1 MSDKKFK
8 YVKCPTFIFSLKMN
22 EDCKGDGNDKLML
35 FMLMSLGENS
45 KNYNQEQLGGMI
57 GCSAVAAGKILK
69 RLENNG
75 FINIIQGKFDPKEKK
90 RTHNTFKVN
99 MEYIES
105 LASDND
111 YFISNNN
118 KAEEPEQ
125 MIEEP
130 IKETPITN
138 PLNDVEDDSDFRYGE
153 IDTTNPMVAF
163 LREDDEPSIK
173 DRVKENQFN
182 MDIKESAIVMRSLVR
197 LKTPKNNLD
206 AEFTKQAK
214 TISMKYGKQLD
225 YVANEIRRKYKEI
238 INAA

>member
-57 GCSAVAAGKILK
+57 GCSVVAAGKILK
-69 RLENNG
+69 RLESNG

-90 RTHNTFKVN
+90 RTHNTFEVN

-105 LASDND
+105 LATDND

-118 KAEEPEQ
+118 KTEEPER
-125 MIEEP
+125 MIEE
-130 IKETPITN
+130 PITN
-138 PLNDVEDDSDFRYGE
+138 PLNDVEDDNDFRYGE
-153 IDTTNPMVAF
+153 IDTTNPMVSF
-163 LREDDEPSIK
+163 LREDDEPSMK
-173 DRVKENQFN
+173 DRIRENQFN
-182 MDIKESAIVMRSLVR
+182 TDIKEAANIILNLLR
-197 LKTPKNNLD
+197 LKTPEDKIDEVFNKHTNS
-206 AEFTKQAK
+206 
-214 TISMKYGKQLD
+214 ISMKYSKRLD
-225 YVANEIRRKYKEI
+225 YVAKEIRTKAIEI
-238 INAA
+238 IKAA